1 MEALK
6 RMITIRKM
14 KEKDLEVVAVMEKQ
28 IFPDP
33 WSYDA
38 FRSDL
43 NNEMAWPLVAVIDDI
58 VVGYACL
65 YIVAGEVQIGN
76 FAVSTDYRK
85 QGIAKVMMNEIIKIT
100 QDRKCDSIFL
110 EVRESNVPAQNLY
123 SSFGFNSVGRR
134 VGYYRNPRENAIIM
148 AKEF

>member
-6 RMITIRKM
+6 GMVTIRKM
-14 KEKDLEVVAVMEKQ
+14 REKDLETIAVMEKQ

-38 FRSDL
+38 FKSDL
-43 NNEMAWPLVAVIDDI
+43 NNEMAWPIVAVIDDV
-58 VVGYACL
+58 VVGYTCL

-76 FAVSTDYRK
+76 FAVAIDYRN
-85 QGIAKVMMNEIIKIT
+85 QGIAKVMMNEVIKIT

-110 EVRESNVPAQNLY
+110 EVRESNLPAQKLY

-148 AKEF
+148 VKEL